1 VRSITTGPPVDANIA
16 GGFFSLADERLKLG
30 GEQYSPA
37 MLQKIEYA
45 GGNNRSFETAAAALD
60 RLADFSIDARQVE
73 RITER
78 LGKER
83 ADARDRSAA
92 AMEAW
97 KLRSQYKQAPAIAVI
112 SVDAGKAQFR
122 EEGKGPG
129 VHTPRWG
136 DTKVA
141 CLQTYADVG
150 HACDPQPDPP
160 SAFVDPARVE
170 RLCREM
176 ARVRGSDNQANPCGG
191 KPSRDKPPGDKKQ
204 AKKRKKKKKPDRRL
218 VRTVVATTQAVE
230 AFGWMVSA
238 EAMSR
243 KFYASPKRAI
253 IGDGGNWI
261 GPMGDL
267 HFDGWVQI
275 LDFLHLL
282 VHLFAAARMAHIGD
296 AKAAWTLYEQMLR
309 DAWAGRVQRVL
320 DALQSQLDRLKGKTS
335 SESHRVVEL
344 AISYIQR
351 NRERMDYPRYRQLG
365 LPVGSALVESL
376 IKQMN
381 HRVKGT
387 EQFWTGNSLEA
398 VLQVRAAYLSQD
410 DRAEK
415 HHEQRPRR
423 RAVGSNR
430 MPNRNRKGKF
440 QRA

>member
-1 VRSITTGPPVDANIA
+1 M
-16 GGFFSLADERLKLG
+16 LK
-30 GEQYSPA
+30 
-37 MLQKIEYA
+37 KIEYA
-45 GGNNRSFETAAAALD
+45 GGNNRSFEVAAVSLG
-60 RLADFSIDARQVE
+60 RLAEFSISAKQVE

-83 ADARDRSAA
+83 ADARDKSAA
-92 AMEAW
+92 AMEAR
-97 KLRSQYKQAPAIAVI
+97 KLRSQYKQAPAMVVI

-122 EEGKGPG
+122 EEDKGPG

-141 CLQTYADVG
+141 CLQTYADVE
-150 HACDPQPDPP
+150 HACDPQPEPP
-160 SAFVDPARVE
+160 KAFVDPERVE

-176 ARVRGSDNQANPCGG
+176 AHVRGSDGDKSKQDKSSGN
-191 KPSRDKPPGDKKQ
+191 KPPGDKK
-204 AKKRKKKKKPDRRL
+204 ASKAKKKKPRRRRDRHSDRRL
-218 VRTVVATTQAVE
+218 VRTVVATTQSVE

-238 EAMSR
+238 EAMNR

-253 IGDGGNWI
+253 VGDGGNWI

-267 HFDGWVQI
+267 HFSGWIQI

-282 VHLFAAARMAHIGD
+282 VHLFAAARMAHVGD
-296 AKAAWTLYEQMLR
+296 TRAAWTLYEQMLR
-309 DAWAGRVQRVL
+309 DAWAGRVQQVL
-320 DALQSQLDRLKGKTS
+320 DALQSQLDLLKGKAAA
-335 SESHRVVEL
+335 ESRRVVEL
-344 AISYIQR
+344 AIGYIER

-387 EQFWTGNSLEA
+387 EQFWTDDGLEA

-415 HHEQRPRR
+415 HHQQRPRS
-423 RAVGSNR
+423 RAVGSN
-430 MPNRNRKGKF
+430 PTKRNRQGKF